1 MSDMNIKD
9 IIETARQG
17 VPFQTIE
24 RDTHYQ
30 VVYLPHGAGGQGEIV
45 TVNLEKH
52 QSEPARKR
60 GVVAVFD
67 AASFSRILEDN
78 QDAGDI
84 TVYIDRNPDKPAIV
98 GVMNGHGAKG
108 PGWGDFR
115 VSMVF
120 RETPQW
126 AKWRKIDGQMLDQA
140 AFAEFIE
147 DNLSDIADPSGA
159 EVLEIASY
167 LEATRSVDFRSAIRL
182 PSGQVQFRNEE
193 KIEAKVKAGEIAVPE
208 IIALGIAPIQG
219 LPPFRV
225 EARFRYRI
233 QDGRLKLGVRLQ
245 RVEDLMREVIE
256 QSVSALVLPEGAAR
270 VEGIP
275 PAAA

>member
-9 IIETARQG
+9 IVETARQG
-17 VPFQTIE
+17 VPAQVLAQEGPF
-24 RDTHYQ
+24 Q
-30 VVYLPHGAGGQGEIV
+30 VVYLPHGAGGHGEV
-45 TVNLEKH
+45 KTVDVEKMQH
-52 QSEPARKR
+52 EPFRKR
-60 GVVAVFD
+60 GAVAVFD
-67 AASFSRILEDN
+67 AASFSRILVDN
-78 QDAGDI
+78 EDAGDI
-84 TVYIDRNPDKPAIV
+84 TVYVDRNPDKPAIV
-98 GVMNGHGAKG
+98 GVLNGHGIGG
-108 PGWGDFR
+108 PGWSDFR
-115 VSMVF
+115 VHMVF

-126 AKWRKIDGQMLDQA
+126 VKWRKIDGQMLDQA

-233 QDGRLKLGVRLQ
+233 QEGRLKLGIRLQ
-245 RVEDLMREVIE
+245 RVEDLMREVVE
-256 QSVSALVLPEGAAR
+256 QSVSAIVLPEGAAM

-275 PAAA
+275 PTAA